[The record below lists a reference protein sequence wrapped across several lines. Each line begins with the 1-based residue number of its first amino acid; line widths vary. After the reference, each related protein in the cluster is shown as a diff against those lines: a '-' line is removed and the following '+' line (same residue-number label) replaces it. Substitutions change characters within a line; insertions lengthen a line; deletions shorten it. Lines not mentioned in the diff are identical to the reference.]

1 MEDLIFIEAKE
12 VRTEYI
18 DGINNLLG
26 QLTSS
31 PKDMNEALLRT
42 IVESD
47 RTHLFLAYIGNQM
60 VGMAT
65 LAAYVIPTGTKAWVE
80 DVVVD
85 NNFRGKHIGKRLVN
99 HVVEYTKKYS
109 PCSLMLTSRPMRV
122 AANKLYQSVGFEK
135 RETNVYKIQ
144 V

>member
-31 PKDMNEALLRT
+31 PKEMNEALLQA

-85 NNFRGKHIGKRLVN
+85 NNFRGKHIGKKLVN

-109 PCSLMLTSRPMRV
+109 PCSLMLTSHPMRV

>member
-31 PKDMNEALLRT
+31 PKEMNEALLQT

-47 RTHLFLAYIGNQM
+47 RTHLFLAYIGKQI

-85 NNFRGKHIGKRLVN
+85 NNFRGMHIGKRLVN

>member
-31 PKDMNEALLRT
+31 PKEMNEALLQA

-65 LAAYVIPTGTKAWVE
+65 LAAYIIPTGTKSLGGRCC
-80 DVVVD
+80 
-85 NNFRGKHIGKRLVN
+85 RGQQLQRQAHWQ
-99 HVVEYTKKYS
+99 EACQ
-109 PCSLMLTSRPMRV
+109 PCGRI
-122 AANKLYQSVGFEK
+122 Y
-135 RETNVYKIQ
+135 
-144 V
+144 